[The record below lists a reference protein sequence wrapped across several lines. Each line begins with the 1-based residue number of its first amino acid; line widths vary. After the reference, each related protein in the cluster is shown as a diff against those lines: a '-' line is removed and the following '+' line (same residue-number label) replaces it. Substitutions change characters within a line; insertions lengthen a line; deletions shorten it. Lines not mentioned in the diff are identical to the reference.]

1 VALMAGE
8 AAFQVENESDESLVN
23 EMTSILARIHHKESL
38 PRPVQYMVSRWR
50 QDPFARGSYSFVGPD
65 ATGKDYD
72 VLGESVD
79 RTLFFAGEATCRTHP
94 ATVHGAYMSGLRA
107 ATEVLESFIGKIE
120 MPPDEVL
127 IPKKYQPV
135 RNPLVE
141 KSSVPQFRRRTDPES
156 HRYKAKNIRRSRFA
170 KIVEECSERILA
182 ELGPKPVSPKKYH
195 PNAFLLFQKD
205 KWDIARDKANQEKA
219 GNNSDAVELASRDEV
234 RAAMGRMWRHLP
246 DDEKRHYNEVVE
258 REKLQYKEEI
268 ATFGRRL
275 EAWENAVAKIKAEMK
290 GKLDEVDLTEE
301 ERELILAAREEE
313 RLEIAANEEKEKLKQ
328 FFGEIGMDDLFP
340 DEEEERIEVRRFQIN
355 YANYRIFICKVTMRY
370 WISY

>member
-1 VALMAGE
+1 MAGE

-23 EMTSILARIHHKESL
+23 EMTLILARIHQKESL
-38 PRPVQYMVSRWR
+38 PPPVQYMVSRWG

-72 VLGESVD
+72 ILGESVD
-79 RTLFFAGEATCRTHP
+79 QKLFFAGEATCRTHP
-94 ATVHGAYMSGLRA
+94 ATVHGAYLSGLRA
-107 ATEVLESFIGKIE
+107 AAEVLESFIGKIE

-141 KSSVPQFRRRTDPES
+141 KPSIAQVKKRTDPES
-156 HRYKAKNIRRSRFA
+156 HRHKAKNIRRIRFA

-182 ELGPKPVSPKKYH
+182 ELGPKPVPPKKFH

-205 KWDIARDKANQEKA
+205 KWAIARDKANRTKSE
-219 GNNSDAVELASRDEV
+219 NNPEGGELASRDEV
-234 RAAMGRMWRHLP
+234 RAAMGRMWRDLP
-246 DDEKRHYNEVVE
+246 DNQKRLYNEAVE
-258 REKLQYKEEI
+258 KEKLKYKEQI
-268 ATFGRRL
+268 ANFGGRL
-275 EAWENAVAKIKAEMK
+275 EAWERAVAKIKEEMK

-301 ERELILAAREEE
+301 ERELVLAAREEE

-328 FFGEIGMDDLFP
+328 FFGEVGLDDLFP
-340 DEEEERIEVRRFQIN
+340 DEEEERIEV
-355 YANYRIFICKVTMRY
+355 
-370 WISY
+370 

>member
-1 VALMAGE
+1 MAGE
-8 AAFQVENESDESLVN
+8 AAFQGENESDESLVN

-38 PRPVQYMVSRWR
+38 PQPIQYMVSRWH

-72 VLGESVD
+72 ILGESVD
-79 RTLFFAGEATCRTHP
+79 RKLFFAGEATCRTHP

-141 KSSVPQFRRRTDPES
+141 KSSVAQVRRRTDPES

-170 KIVEECSERILA
+170 KIVEECSERILT
-182 ELGPKPVSPKKYH
+182 ELGPKPVPPKKYH

-205 KWDIARDKANQEKA
+205 KWEIAKHKANQTKA
-219 GNNSDAVELASRDEV
+219 ANNSDGGELATRDEV
-234 RAAMGRMWRHLP
+234 RATMGRMWRDLP
-246 DDEKRHYNEVVE
+246 DDEKRYYNEAVE
-258 REKLQYKEEI
+258 REKLQYKGEV
-268 ATFGRRL
+268 ATFGGRL
-275 EAWENAVAKIKAEMK
+275 EAWESAVAKIKEEMK

-301 ERELILAAREEE
+301 EREIVLAAREEE
-313 RLEIAANEEKEKLKQ
+313 ALEIAANEEKEKLKQ
-328 FFGEIGMDDLFP
+328 FFCEIGMDDLFP
-340 DEEEERIEVRRFQIN
+340 EEEEEGRIEVRRL
-355 YANYRIFICKVTMRY
+355 K
-370 WISY
+370 